1 MTDTRYILTLSCH
14 DVRGI
19 VAAVSG
25 FVTQAEGFIIESAQF
40 GDASTG
46 RFFLRMEFASGPAT
60 LPIDRLRD
68 EFARSIAAPF
78 GMEWELHEKARKAR
92 VVILVSGHGHCLN
105 DLLHRMSNGTLP
117 IEVPAVI
124 SNRETMRSLVEWY
137 GIPYHYLPVEGTG
150 PAATPGFKHAQEEA
164 LHRLLQS
171 YQADVVVLARYMQIL
186 SEHLCGLLSGRAI
199 NIHHSFLP
207 SFKGASPYRQAFD
220 RGVKLIGATAHYVT
234 QELDEGP
241 IIDQEIER
249 VDHNYDVE
257 ALTAAGKD
265 IECQTL
271 ARALRWHAEHRVM
284 MNAHKTVV
292 FR

>member
-1 MTDTRYILTLSCH
+1 MTETRYILTLSCR

-40 GDASTG
+40 GDASTE
-46 RFFLRMEFASGPAT
+46 RFFLRMEFAAGAAT
-60 LPIDRLRD
+60 PVEDALRAQF
-68 EFARSIAAPF
+68 ETEIARPFAMQWA
-78 GMEWELHEKARKAR
+78 LHLKSRKAR
-92 VVILVSGHGHCLN
+92 AVILVSGHGHCLN
-105 DLLHRMSNGTLP
+105 DLLHRMSSGSLP

-124 SNRETMRSLVEWY
+124 SNRESMRSLVEWY

-150 PAATPGFKHAQEEA
+150 PSATPGFKHAQEAE
-164 LHRLLQS
+164 LYRLIRH
-171 YQADVVVLARYMQIL
+171 YEADVTVLARYMQIL
-186 SEHLCGLLSGRAI
+186 SEHLCGLLAGQAI

-207 SFKGASPYRQAFD
+207 SFKGARPYQQAFD

-234 QELDEGP
+234 QDLDEGP

-249 VDHNYDVE
+249 VDHNFDVE
-257 ALTAAGKD
+257 TLTAVGRD
-265 IECQTL
+265 IESQTL

-284 MNAHKTVV
+284 MNGPKTVV